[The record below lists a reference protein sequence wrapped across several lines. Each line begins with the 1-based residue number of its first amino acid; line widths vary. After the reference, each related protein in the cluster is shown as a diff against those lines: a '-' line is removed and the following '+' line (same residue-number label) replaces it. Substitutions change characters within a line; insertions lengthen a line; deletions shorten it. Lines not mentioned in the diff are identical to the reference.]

1 MAAFDI
7 TALVDAFTK
16 TEAFSEDQ
24 LELLTEAGSDLQMWT
39 IEEYK
44 GIGFSSA
51 EVIVARQTVRD
62 TFGVIRP
69 SDAVIPE
76 RPPYL
81 EDVGFPP
88 VFGKA
93 TDDGTITI
101 KTQGSTGDYD
111 PHDPLQFCIVG
122 DQKFR
127 WDGKRSVRFPV
138 GARHEV
144 AIVEHRIV
152 NGILVPDAEQKT
164 QAMLEGKQWFH
175 RGYNC
180 WISAQGK
187 PLSHVP
193 REQLT
198 ELRGV
203 VERTTSQRV
212 A

>member
-7 TALVDAFTK
+7 TALVEAFTK
-16 TEAFSEDQ
+16 TEAFSEEQ
-24 LELLTEAGSDLQMWT
+24 IGLLEEAGSDLQMWT
-39 IEEYK
+39 IEEYR
-44 GIGFSSA
+44 GIGFNPA
-51 EVIVARQTVRD
+51 EAIVARQTVRD
-62 TFGVIRP
+62 TLGVIRP

-76 RPPYL
+76 SPPYL
-81 EDVGFPP
+81 KNVGYPP
-88 VFGKA
+88 VFGKT
-93 TDDGTITI
+93 TDDGTLTI
-101 KTQGSTGDYD
+101 KTPGSTGDYD

-127 WDGKRSVRFPV
+127 WDGKRSARFPV
-138 GARHEV
+138 GERHEI

-180 WISAQGK
+180 WISREGK
-187 PLSHVP
+187 PLSQVP

-198 ELRGV
+198 ELRSV
-203 VERTTSQRV
+203 VERTTAQRV